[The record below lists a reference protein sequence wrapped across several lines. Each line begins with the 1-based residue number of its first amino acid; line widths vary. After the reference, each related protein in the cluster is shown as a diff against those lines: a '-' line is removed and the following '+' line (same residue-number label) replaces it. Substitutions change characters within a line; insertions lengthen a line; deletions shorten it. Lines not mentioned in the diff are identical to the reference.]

1 MGCDM
6 RHSPFFDG
14 VIAEALRFSNGFVG
28 ASSFAG
34 AAIDAFVGVDD
45 IGSVTGG
52 DGTYRAN
59 ICAGAAGDTKVG
71 IDDSRHSK

>member
-1 MGCDM
+1 MVTACFM
-6 RHSPFFDG
+6 QSLS
-14 VIAEALRFSNGFVG
+14 EALSLADGFVG
-28 ASSFAG
+28 ASALAG

-45 IGSVTGG
+45 IGSITGG

-71 IDDSRHSK
+71 IDNSRHSK